1 MSSDSV
7 TVTMTLK
14 IAAHI
19 SHIMWHDTLAY
30 SDASP
35 YQVWLQ
41 KVQQFK
47 TNADQH

>member
-1 MSSDSV
+1 MI
-7 TVTMTLK
+7 LK

-30 SDASP
+30 SDVSP

-41 KVQQFK
+41 KVQQ
-47 TNADQH
+47 

>member
-1 MSSDSV
+1 MSSDSA

-19 SHIMWHDTLAY
+19 SHIMWRGTLAY
-30 SDASP
+30 NDVSP

-41 KVQQFK
+41 KVQQLK
-47 TNADQH
+47 IK